1 MPNHV
6 TTVCDVIGSPADV
19 AKFINKH
26 IVPVKNED
34 GTFKEDQVWFDF
46 DTIIEMPPIL
56 RQTQSGSQA
65 DVGLFAVAGQVDTG
79 KQWLNQYFP
88 NLNSLVPCE
97 RWAYLPKTVTTR
109 EALVEHLKA
118 NDPEALRLGQ
128 LSKDCLDKYGQANWY
143 DWSVENWGTKWGA
156 YDYVEREREE
166 GRFSFQ
172 FDTAWSFPEPIF
184 RALEKMYPELVF
196 DIASYDEGSN
206 FGCRGQFNGRR
217 DYRCDKSLATD
228 ELYERVYGSP
238 PEKYDED
245 EEEDEEEEELA
256 PDEAEL
262 NDGLSE

>member
-19 AKFINKH
+19 AKFVEKH
-26 IVPVKNED
+26 IVPKKLED
-34 GTFKEDQVWFDF
+34 GSVDGVFFDF
-46 DTIIEMPPIL
+46 DTVIEMPPIL

-79 KQWLNQYFP
+79 KAWLNQYFP
-88 NLNSLVPCE
+88 NLMSLVPCE

-109 EALVEHLKA
+109 ELLVEHLKV

-128 LSKDCLDKYGQANWY
+128 LSKDCLDKYGDANWY
-143 DWSVENWGTKWGA
+143 DWSVKNWGTKWGA
-156 YDYVEREREE
+156 YDYSERERTDE
-166 GRFSFQ
+166 RFSFQ

-184 RALEKMYPELVF
+184 RELERMYPELVF

-245 EEEDEEEEELA
+245 EEDEEDEEEE
-256 PDEAEL
+256 PDEVEL
-262 NDGLSE
+262 NDGLAEE